1 MYIFVNDI
9 DIFID
14 YEYFFNLPSLH
25 VSHLHPRWHPFVGHI
40 PVILKI
46 IFESLVLYC
55 IPS

>member
-40 PVILKI
+40 PVILMQV
-46 IFESLVLYC
+46 SYRQ
-55 IPS
+55 